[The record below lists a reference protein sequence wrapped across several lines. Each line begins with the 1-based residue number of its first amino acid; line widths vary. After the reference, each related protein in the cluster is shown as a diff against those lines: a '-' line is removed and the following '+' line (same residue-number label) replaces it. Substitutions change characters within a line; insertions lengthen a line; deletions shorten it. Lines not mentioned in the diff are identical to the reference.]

1 MHRLR
6 SAGIVIVTLL
16 ALGGVSAGI
25 VAAQSSDDPTPTPAE
40 AVATAEDTADATATP
55 SEDGTDDGSKDADG
69 SDATEES
76 DGSDAEEES
85 DGEGRLCPEK
95 EGETDASET
104 TTSTTL

>member
-1 MHRLR
+1 MQRLR

-25 VAAQSSDDPTPTPAE
+25 VAAQSSDDPTPTATE
-40 AVATAEDTADATATP
+40 AVATAEDAADATATP
-55 SEDGTDDGSKDADG
+55 SDDATEDADG

-76 DGSDAEEES
+76 DGSDAEEDS
-85 DGEGRLCPEK
+85 DGDGRLCPEK
-95 EGETDASET
+95 EGETEESET

>member
-1 MHRLR
+1 MQRLR

-25 VAAQSSDDPTPTPAE
+25 VAAQSSDDPTPTAAE
-40 AVATAEDTADATATP
+40 AVATAEDAADATATP
-55 SEDGTDDGSKDADG
+55 SDGATDDGSKDADG

-76 DGSDAEEES
+76 EGSDAEEDS
-85 DGEGRLCPEK
+85 DGDGRLCPEK
-95 EGETDASET
+95 EGETEESET